1 MKYSRL
7 WLFAILFI
15 AGAACSQSSDR
26 RDTGDVSNRIE
37 QVEQNLGAHYMI
49 KSQGPYTLKQRMA
62 YYHINGLSIAVI
74 RNYHIDWAK
83 GYGWADS
90 TEQRQVTV
98 HTLFQAASISKSL
111 NAVGVLLLAQEGRLD
126 PYTDINNYL

>member
-1 MKYSRL
+1 MKMKHSL
-7 WLFAILFI
+7 FWLLAILLI
-15 AGAACSQSSDR
+15 ANAACSQSTDR
-26 RDTGDVSNRIE
+26 YTGDVANRIE
-37 QVEQNLGAHYMI
+37 KVEENLGARYML
-49 KSQGPYTLKQRMA
+49 KGQPAYTLKQRMA
-62 YYHINGLSIAVI
+62 YFHINGLSIAVI

-90 TEQRQVTV
+90 AEQRPVTV

-126 PYTDINNYL
+126 PYADINN